1 MTTLLAVTGFIV
13 ALGPLR
19 QADRLRDLKPPQ
31 AALAAVVTA
40 LLLALLALLATPL
53 LDWADVSGPTA
64 RIGAGLAV
72 VATAVVRLIRP
83 ALPVGDPP
91 VAVGD
96 GLAASLVPAAFP
108 VLLQPVVGILAVAVA
123 AERGA
128 GIALAA
134 AVPAL
139 VLWIAALSAGESV
152 RSVSTVV
159 TRIVATIG
167 LPVGVA
173 MAVGGIFA
181 V

>member
-1 MTTLLAVTGFIV
+1 MTTLLAVAGFIV
-13 ALGPLR
+13 ALGPMR
-19 QADRLRDLKPPQ
+19 QADRLRSLSQPQ
-31 AALAAVVTA
+31 TAVAAVAAAIAVGVLSLVA
-40 LLLALLALLATPL
+40 GQL

-72 VATAVVRLIRP
+72 VATALVRLVRP
-83 ALPVGDPP
+83 ALPLEDPP
-91 VAVGD
+91 VLLGENLMS
-96 GLAASLVPAAFP
+96 GLVPAAFP

-128 GIALAA
+128 GIALAS

-139 VLWIAALSAGESV
+139 GLWIAAIAAGEHI
-152 RSVSTVV
+152 RSYSTAV
-159 TRIVATIG
+159 TRVVATFG
-167 LPVGVA
+167 FPVGVA